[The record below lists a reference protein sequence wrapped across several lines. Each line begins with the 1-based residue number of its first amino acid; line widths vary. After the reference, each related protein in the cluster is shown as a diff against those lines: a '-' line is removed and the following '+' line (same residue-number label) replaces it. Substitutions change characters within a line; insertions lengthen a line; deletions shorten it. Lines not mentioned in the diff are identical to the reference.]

1 VCGKDLL
8 LHRIIVR
15 IMRSSLEQGHTM
27 SHLMILRVYDM
38 MVKRLLV
45 TIPSFHILALALRQ
59 HTDELRLCGSQVLFT
74 LHELLLHMLGT
85 LTPALHIMCDFR
97 IARQD

>member
-8 LHRIIVR
+8 LRRIFFRFV
-15 IMRSSLEQGHTM
+15 RSSLEQGHIL
-27 SHLMILRVYDM
+27 SHLMSLRVYDT

-45 TIPSFHILALALRQ
+45 TSPSFQLLALALRQ
-59 HTDELRLCGSQVLFT
+59 HIDELRIRGSQVLFA

-85 LTPALHIMCDFR
+85 LTPALHIMCDLR
-97 IARQD
+97 IARLD

>member
-8 LHRIIVR
+8 LHRIFFR
-15 IMRSSLEQGHTM
+15 IMRSSLEQGHTT

-38 MVKRLLV
+38 TVTRLLV

-59 HTDELRLCGSQVLFT
+59 HTDELRLRGSHVLFT

-85 LTPALHIMCDFR
+85 LTHALHIMCDLP